1 MKIYWVTKLTEKDA
15 FKTTQ
20 MGLSTALRNRGHDV
34 TIFMA
39 KNLSEK
45 NDVTS
50 GIRLL
55 PTINYPIVSG
65 LIYGLILLFYFPFHA
80 RKNNVDVILVD
91 SGSIWS
97 PFFVILKLFGI
108 PIILDIRDIPI
119 DEEHKLLKDISLHL
133 SRYLMDG
140 FTTISP
146 ELSEILNKRY
156 HLKDK
161 KIGIWSSAVS
171 KQMFLEFHKTN
182 DITKKDADLFIL
194 IYHGTYAP
202 TRGIENLIRSIGEL
216 PNPLKNTIKL
226 FLIGMPQQITKDLTF
241 LCEQLKIGK
250 QVEIIPLVEN
260 SKIPLYIEASDVG
273 VIPLPP
279 DKEWWRVSVP
289 LKSLEYLALGK
300 PIIATSIPFH
310 QKIFDMG
317 DCGVIID
324 SNEPKDIADAITY
337 LYQHKDKLN
346 EMGQTGKEIIEK
358 YYTWEHKALEVECFL
373 KTIVGDT

>member
-20 MGLSTALRNRGHDV
+20 LGLSTALRNRGHDV

-45 NDVTS
+45 TDIKS
-50 GIRLL
+50 GIRFL
-55 PTINYPIVSG
+55 PTIEYPILSG
-65 LIYGLILLFYFPFHA
+65 LIYGLILLFYFPFYA
-80 RKNNVDVILVD
+80 RKNNVDVILID

-97 PFFVILKLFGI
+97 PFFVTLKLFGI
-108 PIILDIRDIPI
+108 PIILDVRDIPI
-119 DEEHKLLKDISLHL
+119 DNEHKILKDISLYL

-146 ELSEILNKRY
+146 ELSEILNKKY
-156 HLKDK
+156 HLQDK
-161 KIGIWSSAVS
+161 KKGIWSSAVS
-171 KQMFLEFHKTN
+171 TQMFLEYNKTN
-182 DITKKDADLFIL
+182 DIAKKDTDLFIL

-216 PNPLKNTIKL
+216 TDPLKNTIKL
-226 FLIGMPQQITKDLTF
+226 FLIGMPQHKTKDLSL
-241 LCEQLKIGK
+241 LCEQLKITK
-250 QVEIIPLVEN
+250 QVEILPLVEN
-260 SKIPLYIEASDVG
+260 NKMPVYIQASDVG
-273 VIPLPP
+273 VIPLSP

-317 DCGVIID
+317 DCGVMID
-324 SNEPKDIADAITY
+324 SNEPKEIADAITY
-337 LYQHKDKLN
+337 LYHNKDKLKD
-346 EMGQTGKEIIEK
+346 MGQKGKEIIKK
-358 YYTWEHKALEVECFL
+358 YYTWEHKAMEVECFL
-373 KTIVGDT
+373 KNFISK

>member
-20 MGLSTALRNRGHDV
+20 LGLSTALRDRGHDV

-45 NDVTS
+45 TDRKS

-65 LIYGLILLFYFPFHA
+65 LIYGLILLFYFPFYA
-80 RKNNVDVILVD
+80 RKNNVDVVLVD
-91 SGSIWS
+91 GGSLWS
-97 PFFVILKLFGI
+97 PFFVVLKLFGI
-108 PIILDIRDIPI
+108 PLILDVRDIPI
-119 DEEHKLLKDISLHL
+119 DNEHRILKDISLHL

-140 FTTISP
+140 LTTISP
-146 ELSEILNKRY
+146 ELSEILNKKY
-156 HLKDK
+156 HLQDK

-171 KQMFLEFHKTN
+171 TQMFLEYQQTN
-182 DITKKDADLFIL
+182 ALPKKDADLFVL

-202 TRGIENLIRSIGEL
+202 TRGIENLVRSIGEL
-216 PNPLKNTIKL
+216 TDPLKNTIKL
-226 FLIGMPQQITKDLTF
+226 FLIGMPPHKTKDLTV
-241 LCEQLKIGK
+241 LCEQLKITK
-250 QVEIIPLVEN
+250 QVEILPLVDN
-260 SKIPLYIEASDVG
+260 NKIPLYIQASDVG

-317 DCGVIID
+317 ECGVLID

-337 LYQHKDKLN
+337 LYHHKDKLD
-346 EMGQTGKEIIEK
+346 EMGQKGKGIIEK
-358 YYTWEHKALEVECFL
+358 YYTWELKAMEVECFL
-373 KTIVGDT
+373 KNFISE